1 MGIFNEY
8 SSSSDTTVTTTGE
21 RGPTGPVGPAG
32 VGYKLDSNGNYDL
45 ENKKLVNVKP
55 GTNNDD
61 VVTKSQLDTKTSLL
75 DGARTHGYIVNNK
88 AVIYSQSGAVHAKSF
103 YLQDQNEDEVRILTD
118 NQDFDN
124 VHLFVPKLK
133 NFDGFGGRKRSEIMV
148 TSVDQTISGNKF
160 FQNIKAPNPTE
171 DGDVA
176 NKNYV
181 DFEITKQN
189 VLIDNEFVKK
199 SGSLMTGDL
208 ILPHYNYPVQ
218 GNTNKAISYETQR
231 EIFISRKETFPMETS
246 LDMNNY
252 VIENIAEATSDHQA
266 LRKSQL
272 DNALVNV
279 NNDLSDKAD
288 KSYVDTEITKV
299 HQNLDLAPFLKKDG
313 QRSMTGDLN
322 MDNNNIIRLKDPV
335 NDADAVTKKYFED
348 QLLESHLL
356 PSHRENAF
364 KYLLDQDES
373 SSERNIIVNGIVDF
387 NGSPH
392 KNKKAYD
399 IDLVYTQGTQ
409 NYDSQIG
416 INIYPLAVGKYTI
429 IMEYYFPEDTGI
441 SLSCSASTAVI
452 AKQTTKKFSDY
463 MKLLVQFDQQTK
475 DTPDYLYF
483 DIRGS
488 AITSTNPE
496 GYLVFYGMKDWF
508 NIVNPEIYDHIIEE
522 SMFEYK
528 NDDMVMNTDLDI
540 NNKKIKNISN
550 GTDNGD
556 AINKQQFD
564 AVHNDNKNQI
574 NILSNKFNTLF
585 LLTKNYTYKKIFAD
599 NFYDFND
606 PSKFNIQTGANG
618 LFIDRVFPNFYTQS
632 TINFFQPPKGF
643 NLSNGSYI
651 RTPRMHT
658 TSLTRNYNISY
669 TFFIS
674 FLHNE
679 RHQYLMHFISDDG
692 ASTPAPT
699 ISIVGDLMTINMKSF
714 IRSIHF
720 PSKYKNKQMFI
731 WLCFERTSRIYTMVI
746 SDFSSQLTATIPGH
760 GQHVMSATKLVINY
774 DGYIKKIGFITDYIG
789 IGSTEFNEI
798 LLQEKINGTYLAH

>member
-1 MGIFNEY
+1 MSY
-8 SSSSDTTVTTTGE
+8 SNGLLSDQSYQTANKYVQ
-21 RGPTGPVGPAG
+21 RGLPG
-32 VGYKLDSNGNYDL
+32 VGFKLTDTGDYDMQ
-45 ENKKLVNVKP
+45 NKKLVNVDE
-55 GTNNDD
+55 GDNNHD
-61 VVTKSQLDTKTSLL
+61 VVNKHQLDTKTTLL
-75 DGARTHGYIVNNK
+75 DGARTNGYIVNNK
-88 AVIYSQSGAVHAKSF
+88 AVVYSQTGAVHAKSF

-124 VHLFVPKLK
+124 VHLFVPNLK

-148 TSVDQTISGNKF
+148 TSVDQIISGNKF
-160 FQNIKAPNPTE
+160 FQNIKAPNPSE

-218 GNTNKAISYETQR
+218 GNTNKAISYETVR

-246 LDMNNY
+246 LDMNNN

-373 SSERNIIVNGIVDF
+373 SSERRIRVNGIVDF

-399 IDLVYTQGTQ
+399 IDLLYIPGTR

-416 INIYPLAVGKYTI
+416 INIYPLAIGKYTI
-429 IMEYYFPEDTGI
+429 IMEYYFPEDRGI
-441 SLSCSASTAVI
+441 SLSCTASTAVI

-488 AITSTNPE
+488 ASTSTNPE

-508 NIVNPEIYDHIIEE
+508 DIVNPSIYDHALES
-522 SMFEYK
+522 SMFEYNNGNIK
-528 NDDMVMNTDLDI
+528 MNNVIDMDNH
-540 NNKKIKNISN
+540 KIKNLSD
-550 GTDNGD
+550 GTDAND
-556 AINKQQFD
+556 AINKRQFD
-564 AVHNDNKNQI
+564 TLQNGFEMY
-574 NILSNKFNTLF
+574 KFYI
-585 LLTKNYTYKKIFAD
+585 KNYSYLNLFSK
-599 NFYDFND
+599 FYDLKE
-606 PSKFNIQTGANG
+606 PSKFIIARRSQFNIVSGIDPSLSFSSLGNKYITLDKFDHISGIQFDNTMYIIIDLGYSIHQDSPYTIMISLTLKDKFKLYFVEPTQEQIAYYPA
-618 LFIDRVFPNFYTQS
+618 FIIDKPLTKLTTQS
-632 TINFFQPPKGF
+632 
-643 NLSNGSYI
+643 S
-651 RTPRMHT
+651 RHT
-658 TSLTRNYNISY
+658 FKSKAYSTDYNDEQIMIWMSLN
-669 TFFIS
+669 
-674 FLHNE
+674 
-679 RHQYLMHFISDDG
+679 
-692 ASTPAPT
+692 A
-699 ISIVGDLMTINMKSF
+699 
-714 IRSIHF
+714 
-720 PSKYKNKQMFI
+720 
-731 WLCFERTSRIYTMVI
+731 TSRTYSI
-746 SDFSSQLTATIPGH
+746 SMANDVMINHTEPIPQSYFST
-760 GQHVMSATKLVINY
+760 TKLRIDPGNNMINKIAFENQQISNY
-774 DGYIKKIGFITDYIG
+774 LDYAKIIFEEKK
-789 IGSTEFNEI
+789 
-798 LLQEKINGTYLAH
+798 NGTYFK